1 MCRGVIHRW
10 TLLLYFRLF
19 HEWTTDSAKRP
30 PSGSLLQLE
39 TKDEQ
44 TNVVPA

>member
-1 MCRGVIHRW
+1 MLVYNANGF
-10 TLLLYFRLF
+10 LLFCFRYFY
-19 HEWTTDSAKRP
+19 EWSTDPAKRP
-30 PSGSLLQLE
+30 LSGSLLQLE